1 MRAAG
6 IKPDLIA
13 GTSGG
18 ALIGALYASGIRL
31 DRIEE
36 IAKTI
41 KWSKLMGVHFLF
53 KGLTTSEPIEALVE
67 ELLGK
72 GRRFADLGT
81 ELLVSTV
88 DLVTERKVIYPE
100 RPSQTIAL
108 PVRAS
113 CSLPMVF
120 SPVRDGE
127 RLLVDGGM
135 LVPLPTLELRERGAE
150 FVIAADF
157 KVARDEPRNLFDV
170 ALRTLNITNQD
181 RLAEVGEGC
190 GCPHP
195 EPHRPRQPLGSGG
208 RRGPHQGR
216 PHGRRGRLG
225 AAPGTDPGSPQR
237 RHGLAR
243 PALRFKP
250 DQGEALER
258 CPCALEHGLRN
269 LHQPHAQEDQAKAR
283 HHAALEG
290 LPSESAAQQD
300 PDDRVPVRVGAGL
313 AGGQTLVR
321 WMYAE

>member
-1 MRAAG
+1 MSTKPKIGLALAGGVGYCMTHIGVFQALEAAG

-18 ALIGALYASGIRL
+18 ALIGALYASGIRV

-53 KGLTTSEPIEALVE
+53 KGLTTSKPIEELME

-88 DLVTERKVIYPE
+88 DLVTERAVIYPE
-100 RPSQTIAL
+100 RPSQTIAM

-113 CSLPMVF
+113 CSLPLVF
-120 SPVRDGE
+120 SPVQDGE

-135 LVPLPTLELRERGAE
+135 LVPLPTRELREHGAD

-181 RLAEVGEGC
+181 RLAESVKSADIHIQSHIGQGSRWDLATAVDLIKVGRMAAEDALAAHRDRLREVTGEG
-190 GCPHP
+190 
-195 EPHRPRQPLGSGG
+195 
-208 RRGPHQGR
+208 
-216 PHGRRGRLG
+216 
-225 AAPGTDPGSPQR
+225 
-237 RHGLAR
+237 
-243 PALRFKP
+243 
-250 DQGEALER
+250 
-258 CPCALEHGLRN
+258 
-269 LHQPHAQEDQAKAR
+269 
-283 HHAALEG
+283 
-290 LPSESAAQQD
+290 
-300 PDDRVPVRVGAGL
+300 PVS
-313 AGGQTLVR
+313 
-321 WMYAE
+321 

>member
-1 MRAAG
+1 MPATGTAMSNNQKIGVALAGGVGYCMTHIGVFQALENAG
-6 IKPDLIA
+6 IKPDIIA

-41 KWSKLMGVHFLF
+41 KWNKLMGVHFLF
-53 KGLTTSEPIEALVE
+53 KGLTHSEPIQVLVE

-72 GRRFADLGT
+72 GRRFADLGI

-88 DLVTERKVIYPE
+88 DLVTERAVIYPE

-113 CSLPMVF
+113 CSLPLVF

-127 RLLVDGGM
+127 RHLVDGGL
-135 LVPLPTLELRERGAE
+135 LVPLPTRELRERGAQ

-181 RLAEVGEGC
+181 RLAESVKAADIHIQSHIGQGSRWDLAAAVDLIKVGRMAAEDAIAK
-190 GCPHP
+190 
-195 EPHRPRQPLGSGG
+195 HREQI
-208 RRGPHQGR
+208 
-216 PHGRRGRLG
+216 
-225 AAPGTDPGSPQR
+225 
-237 RHGLAR
+237 
-243 PALRFKP
+243 
-250 DQGEALER
+250 
-258 CPCALEHGLRN
+258 
-269 LHQPHAQEDQAKAR
+269 
-283 HHAALEG
+283 
-290 LPSESAAQQD
+290 QD
-300 PDDRVPVRVGAGL
+300 LIGKEVTV
-313 AGGQTLVR
+313 
-321 WMYAE
+321 

>member
-1 MRAAG
+1 MSIKPKIGLALAGGVGYCMTHIGVFQALEAAG

-53 KGLTTSEPIEALVE
+53 KGLTTSKPIEELME

-81 ELLVSTV
+81 DLLVSTV
-88 DLVTERKVIYPE
+88 DLVTERAVIYPE

-113 CSLPMVF
+113 CSLPLVF
-120 SPVRDGE
+120 SPVQDGE

-135 LVPLPTLELRERGAE
+135 LVPLPTRELRERGAE

-181 RLAEVGEGC
+181 RLAESVKSADIHIQSHIGQGSRWDLATAVDLIKVGRMAAEDALAAHRDRLRELTGEG
-190 GCPHP
+190 PI
-195 EPHRPRQPLGSGG
+195 S
-208 RRGPHQGR
+208 
-216 PHGRRGRLG
+216 
-225 AAPGTDPGSPQR
+225 
-237 RHGLAR
+237 
-243 PALRFKP
+243 
-250 DQGEALER
+250 
-258 CPCALEHGLRN
+258 
-269 LHQPHAQEDQAKAR
+269 
-283 HHAALEG
+283 
-290 LPSESAAQQD
+290 
-300 PDDRVPVRVGAGL
+300 
-313 AGGQTLVR
+313 
-321 WMYAE
+321 

>member
-1 MRAAG
+1 MANKPRIGLALAGGVGYCMTHIGVFQALEAAG

-53 KGLTTSEPIEALVE
+53 KGLTSSEPIEALLE

-88 DLVTERKVIYPE
+88 DLVSERKVIYPE
-100 RPSQTIAL
+100 RPSQTIAM

-170 ALRTLNITNQD
+170 ALRTLNIANQD
-181 RLAEVGEGC
+181 RLAEAVKAADVHIQSHIGQGSRWDLAAAVDLIKVGRMAAEDALAQ
-190 GCPHP
+190 
-195 EPHRPRQPLGSGG
+195 HRERIQ
-208 RRGPHQGR
+208 
-216 PHGRRGRLG
+216 
-225 AAPGTDPGSPQR
+225 
-237 RHGLAR
+237 
-243 PALRFKP
+243 
-250 DQGEALER
+250 EAL
-258 CPCALEHGLRN
+258 
-269 LHQPHAQEDQAKAR
+269 
-283 HHAALEG
+283 
-290 LPSESAAQQD
+290 S
-300 PDDRVPVRVGAGL
+300 GAT
-313 AGGQTLVR
+313 A
-321 WMYAE
+321 